1 MVAEDH
7 PLSHFGKDSVRHL
20 SCHQLSVL
28 NATNYAQF
36 FLPGREKERLL
47 CLAAGFP

>member
-7 PLSHFGKDSVRHL
+7 PLSHFGKDYVRYLPYHP
-20 SCHQLSVL
+20 LSVL

-36 FLPGREKERLL
+36 FPPGRDKERLL